1 MSKCP
6 NTILLSIKKKTV
18 IAGVHG
24 SRHFEQGGGGVQ
36 ERLYKKGGV
45 PVQLSPDYKNRI
57 CQCIFITDNTG
68 DMGQM
73 SMRHQS
79 L

>member
-24 SRHFEQGGGGVQ
+24 SRHFEQGGGGGSRKVIQ
-36 ERLYKKGGV
+36 KKEGF
-45 PVQLSPDYKNRI
+45 QSNYHL
-57 CQCIFITDNTG
+57 ITKIGSANVF
-68 DMGQM
+68 
-73 SMRHQS
+73 